1 MQELRYEGVS
11 ALTVYRRLNSE
22 QTLQETTVT
31 KTKQSLFYVILIV
44 PNTVASATMIFG
56 TIIMA
61 GIMFFMGP
69 LALQPSEAS
78 ASLHGRIIKRQA
90 VNTRL
95 ATVGF
100 STNITCSFSSS
111 TSNYVLTWKKDGNII
126 KLHDPHESLHVSD
139 TQGQRFYTITS
150 LKRTATLHIK
160 NVTFNDAGDY
170 VCMKTPTFTGNSEM
184 CSWVINVQGT
194 TTVVWK
200 PPSPSTTSIIVE
212 RYTCVDI
219 TCISEGYPPVNVTLQ
234 KYTDYTNKPWI
245 NTDLVPRIKL
255 EGNQT
260 TWYFVYNLTS
270 ATFDRLRCFA
280 DNSFTKHTQDQGFIV
295 ETKSTVPPQK
305 CLILKLVN
313 GKWWTQHT

>member
-1 MQELRYEGVS
+1 
-11 ALTVYRRLNSE
+11 
-22 QTLQETTVT
+22 
-31 KTKQSLFYVILIV
+31 
-44 PNTVASATMIFG
+44 MIFG
-56 TIIMA
+56 TFIMA
-61 GIMFFMGP
+61 GILFFIGT
-69 LALQPSEAS
+69 LALQPTEAS
-78 ASLHGRIIKRQA
+78 VSSHGRITKRQA

-100 STNITCSFSSS
+100 STNITCSFNSSS
-111 TSNYVLTWKKDGNII
+111 SEYVLTWKKDGNII
-126 KLHDPHESLHVSD
+126 KFYDPQESLHVSD
-139 TQGQRFYTITS
+139 TQGQRFYTITP

-170 VCMKTPTFTGNSEM
+170 VCKKTPRVAGNSEV
-184 CSWVINVQGT
+184 CSWVIIVQGT
-194 TTVVWK
+194 TTVMWK

-212 RYTCVDI
+212 RYTCVNI

-234 KYTDYTNKPWI
+234 KYTDNSNKPWM

-280 DNSFTKHTQDQGFIV
+280 DNIFTKHTQDQGFLV
-295 ETKSTVPPQK
+295 ETENWKTVDCSWMKNPPYYDPARSRTRNLPNTKTHCFKCHRLYPLGYSTGSKST
-305 CLILKLVN
+305 
-313 GKWWTQHT
+313 TSHR